1 MLIHRTLLGLGLGHT
16 SRVDNGEPKPSVIL
30 PTQRADTE
38 PTGAT
43 PDAAYFVA
51 PPHEACHNYVPKS
64 RFLSVLVVGI
74 RI

>member
-16 SRVDNGEPKPSVIL
+16 SRVGSGEPKQSVIL
-30 PTQRADTE
+30 PTQRVDAE

-43 PDAAYFVA
+43 PD
-51 PPHEACHNYVPKS
+51 VPKS
-64 RFLSVLVVGI
+64 RSLSVLVVGM